1 MKRLAG
7 ILKYLI
13 LSLYAAVSLYPL
25 IWLFLYSFKNNEEI
39 LSTNPYGLP
48 FVWRFDNYVR
58 AMTEFDLPLYFYN
71 SIVVSACSILIGIVI
86 ALLFGYAVARMKF
99 KIASTLR
106 LYVILGMFVPVQVYI
121 IPLILQINR
130 LQLTKS
136 LWAII
141 VPYVAMGLPFSILVL
156 YGFFRQLPAEL
167 EESAF
172 IEGANI
178 YRTFRSII
186 LPLMKPSVSALVIYL
201 FMQYWNE
208 FTLALLLLQSAKLK
222 TLPLGLATFVGQ
234 FSTQWGPTGA
244 TLVIASIPV
253 IVIYI
258 VFSESVEKSITVTS
272 GLKA

>member
-7 ILKYLI
+7 IIKYLI
-13 LSLYAAVSLYPL
+13 LFLYAAVSLYPL

-141 VPYVAMGLPFSILVL
+141 VPYVAMGLPFSTLVL

>member
-7 ILKYLI
+7 IIKYLI
-13 LSLYAAVSLYPL
+13 LFLYAAVSLYPL

-141 VPYVAMGLPFSILVL
+141 VPYVAMGLPF
-156 YGFFRQLPAEL
+156 
-167 EESAF
+167 
-172 IEGANI
+172 
-178 YRTFRSII
+178 
-186 LPLMKPSVSALVIYL
+186 
-201 FMQYWNE
+201 
-208 FTLALLLLQSAKLK
+208 
-222 TLPLGLATFVGQ
+222 
-234 FSTQWGPTGA
+234 
-244 TLVIASIPV
+244 
-253 IVIYI
+253 
-258 VFSESVEKSITVTS
+258 
-272 GLKA
+272 